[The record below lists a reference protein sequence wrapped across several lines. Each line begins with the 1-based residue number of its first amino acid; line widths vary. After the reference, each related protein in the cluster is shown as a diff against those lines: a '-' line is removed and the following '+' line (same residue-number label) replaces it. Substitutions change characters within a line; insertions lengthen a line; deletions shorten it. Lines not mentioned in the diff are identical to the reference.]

1 MEDAARKRLPE
12 AVTVDAVQRK
22 MNYQKNKKED
32 KKELCICPIKMD
44 SAKALLKLL

>member
-22 MNYQKNKKED
+22 MKDKKED

-44 SAKALLKLL
+44 SAKALFKLS